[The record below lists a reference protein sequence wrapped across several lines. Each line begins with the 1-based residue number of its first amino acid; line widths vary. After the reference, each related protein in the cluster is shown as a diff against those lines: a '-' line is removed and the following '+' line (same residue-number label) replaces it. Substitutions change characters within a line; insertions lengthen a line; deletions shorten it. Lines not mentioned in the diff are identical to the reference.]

1 MNFDYLPNRINQP
14 IIAFE
19 VTTHPPDA
27 YDLTRRKNSERI
39 TPTPVV
45 SAQRKKRIFS
55 KPKTIEEIL
64 LVLPKLQYKPRIL
77 CSCSVAVA
85 RGSTYCMYAHRFSD
99 KRGPPDSDDD
109 RSQASRARERERD
122 GCCDGDGDREERVG
136 RRGGGAA
143 GLRVAAE
150 EDHGGAVVQLLR

>member
-1 MNFDYLPNRINQP
+1 MKELPHTTCSLCPTDEKNIFEAKKQKKKFYSSYL
-14 IIAFE
+14 
-19 VTTHPPDA
+19 
-27 YDLTRRKNSERI
+27 S
-39 TPTPVV
+39 
-45 SAQRKKRIFS
+45 
-55 KPKTIEEIL
+55 
-64 LVLPKLQYKPRIL
+64 YKPRIL

-85 RGSTYCMYAHRFSD
+85 RGSTYCMYAHRSSD

-122 GCCDGDGDREERVG
+122 GCCDGDGDGEERVG
-136 RRGGGAA
+136 RRGCGAA